1 MQPAE
6 PTDDDEWE
14 DIDDDDDDDDDDYD
28 FRKDAIEHLS
38 GDQGKAVLAEYPGA
52 PCKMVL
58 VVRKDVKMGKGKTA
72 AQCCHAAVACYKI
85 ARRFQKKLVHVWED
99 MGQSD
104 NSATPFPP
112 KICSWTLVGCVVL
125 RPPFRT
131 GGNEANPLVRRGDEA
146 TQQ

>member
-6 PTDDDEWE
+6 PVQTDDDEWE
-14 DIDDDDDDDDDDYD
+14 DIDSGDDDDDDDDDDYD
-28 FRKDAIEHLS
+28 FRKDATEHLS

-72 AQCCHAAVACYKI
+72 AQCCHAAVACYKV

-99 MGQSD
+99 MG
-104 NSATPFPP
+104 
-112 KICSWTLVGCVVL
+112 
-125 RPPFRT
+125 
-131 GGNEANPLVRRGDEA
+131 
-146 TQQ
+146 